1 MHVSPSDV
9 SRPLNPTWR
18 DYIELT
24 KPQDVL
30 LLMLVSLTALL
41 IAGESVPLISVLLA
55 TLIGSCLSAAGA
67 GALNSYLDRD
77 LDALMHR
84 TRNRPLPAERI
95 EPRQAFRF
103 GISLCV
109 LAFFVLGIGA
119 NLLAAAIAVLGVVV
133 YVLIYTYWLKR
144 RSMANIFFAGAAWAI
159 PTLVGWAAS
168 TGTLTISALSLFAI
182 LFYWTPINLWALG
195 LVRLADYTRAG
206 LPTLPV
212 IKGSLTTRKQLVYY
226 SILMIFLTLLPALIG
241 LTDFIYAEAA
251 LLLGGVL
258 VFNAFDLFRHPGIS
272 GAARLHRYSIVYL
285 ALLFVAM
292 MLDRTILN

>member
-1 MHVSPSDV
+1 
-9 SRPLNPTWR
+9 
-18 DYIELT
+18 
-24 KPQDVL
+24 
-30 LLMLVSLTALL
+30 MLVTLTTLL
-41 IAGESVPLISVLLA
+41 IAGENIPSISILSA
-55 TLIGSCLSAAGA
+55 TMVGCCLSGAGA

-77 LDALMHR
+77 IDALMQR

-95 EPRQAFRF
+95 EPRQALRF
-103 GISLCV
+103 GIALCILSL
-109 LAFFVLGIGA
+109 FVLGLGV
-119 NLLAAAIAVLGVVV
+119 NLLAAAIAFVGFVV
-133 YVLIYTYWLKR
+133 YVVIYTYWLKR

-159 PTLVGWAAS
+159 PSLVGWAAS
-168 TGTLTISALSLFAI
+168 TGSLTVSAISLFAI

-195 LVRLADYTRAG
+195 LVRLTDYTRAG
-206 LPTLPV
+206 MPILPV

-272 GAARLHRYSIVYL
+272 GASRLHKYSIVYL
-285 ALLFVAM
+285 VLLFSAM